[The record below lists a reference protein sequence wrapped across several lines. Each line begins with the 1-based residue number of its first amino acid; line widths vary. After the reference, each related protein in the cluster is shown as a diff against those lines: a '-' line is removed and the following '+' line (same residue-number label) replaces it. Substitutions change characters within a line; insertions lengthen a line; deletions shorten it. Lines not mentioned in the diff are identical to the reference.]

1 MIVHRVRCVHCC
13 ACGVYSVGGLANVS
27 VLLPC
32 FAICNVPDGAVAGR
46 MPLT

>member
-1 MIVHRVRCVHCC
+1 MHRVRCVHCC
-13 ACGVYSVGGLANVS
+13 ACGGWSIGGLANVS
-27 VLLPC
+27 VPLPEC